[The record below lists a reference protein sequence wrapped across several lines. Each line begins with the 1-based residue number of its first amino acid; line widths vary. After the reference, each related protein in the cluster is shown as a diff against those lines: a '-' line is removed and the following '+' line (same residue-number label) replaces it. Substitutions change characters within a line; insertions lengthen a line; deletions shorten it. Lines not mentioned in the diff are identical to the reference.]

1 MVTQIGQN
9 RQVKL
14 IDNTFQI
21 HRLDITGN
29 MIFGNG
35 KVETICSNIINNQ
48 QHKDTQSVVLLTKK
62 VTTLVSSKTIN
73 I

>member
-1 MVTQIGQN
+1 
-9 RQVKL
+9 
-14 IDNTFQI
+14 
-21 HRLDITGN
+21 

-48 QHKDTQSVVLLTKK
+48 QHKDPQSVVLLTKK
-62 VTTLVSSKTIN
+62 VATLVSSKTIN